1 FEGKNRLEN
10 VKELY
15 SALEKFAAQD
25 GQGSLKDFLDSASLV
40 SDADNIEDTRGTLPL
55 MTLHTCKG
63 LEFEGVFIVGME
75 NGLIPHASSMSD
87 NEEYEE
93 ERRLCYVG
101 FTRARKRLFLTNARR
116 RRIYGSTFNYPAS
129 DFLLA
134 LPPETLEKEPGREVP
149 GDGAGYAYSGNDR
162 SATPPPSHG
171 GSPGQFPVGAKV
183 LHPAFGSGVV
193 VQKEGEET
201 DLRVVVFFKTAGK
214 KKLAVNHAN
223 LIVL

>member
-63 LEFEGVFIVGME
+63 LEFQGVFIVGME
-75 NGLIPHASSMSD
+75 NGLIPHGSSMSD

-101 FTRARKRLFLTNARR
+101 FTRARKRLYLTNARR
-116 RRIYGSTFNYPAS
+116 RRIYGSAFNYPPS

-134 LPPETLEKEPGREVP
+134 LPPETLEKEPGRGGPEAETASCP
-149 GDGAGYAYSGNDR
+149 GNDR
-162 SATPPPSHG
+162 SAAPPPSHRD
-171 GSPGQFPVGAKV
+171 SPGQYPVGAKV
-183 LHPAFGSGVV
+183 LHPAFGSGVI

-201 DLRVVVFFKTAGK
+201 DLRVVVFFKAAGK
-214 KKLAVNHAN
+214 KKLAENHAN